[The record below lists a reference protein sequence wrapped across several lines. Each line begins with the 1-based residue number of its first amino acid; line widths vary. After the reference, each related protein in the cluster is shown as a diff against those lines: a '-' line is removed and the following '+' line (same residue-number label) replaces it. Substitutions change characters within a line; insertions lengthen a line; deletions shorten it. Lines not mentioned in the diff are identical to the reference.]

1 MNKEIRAH
9 ILQLLEGYPERERK
23 IALLRYELEHAGQ
36 ISKNEMIETMALG
49 HSDGNGHSDGRI
61 SDKTLY
67 IALNYQIKS
76 DKLNG
81 EVKETI
87 VTQLVDLEQTQSRLK
102 YYVSLLEKR
111 QAEVLRLG
119 YFDGLPWEDVAP
131 KVSVALRT
139 VRKIKDRAIDE
150 LAAMYAFTKEL
161 E

>member
-131 KVSVALRT
+131 KVGVALRT

>member
-1 MNKEIRAH
+1 MDKEIRAH

-87 VTQLVDLEQTQSRLK
+87 VTQLVDLEQTQSRLR

-131 KVSVALRT
+131 KVGVALRT

>member
-1 MNKEIRAH
+1 MDIEIRAH

-102 YYVSLLEKR
+102 YYVSLLERR

-131 KVSVALRT
+131 KVGVALRT